1 MEALTMKARNTNRN
15 EMEKALAVVNKK
27 YKGNIQWKRFE
38 DGKTIN
44 FTLTVKSSKGPGGRI
59 GFTGRRVA
67 AACWHVHG
75 DFFDALF
82 GINPAAVI
90 VSMGE
95 RISINGGNWQDKNIG
110 SQMNPMYYSE
120 ACECNRI
127 IVE

>member
-1 MEALTMKARNTNRN
+1 MKARNTNRN

-27 YKGNIQWKRFE
+27 YKGNITWKRFD

-110 SQMNPMYYSE
+110 SQIQPMYYSE
-120 ACECNRI
+120 ACQCNRI
-127 IVE
+127 IVD

>member
-15 EMEKALAVVNKK
+15 EMEKALVVINKK
-27 YKGNIQWKRFE
+27 YKRNITWKRFD

-110 SQMNPMYYSE
+110 SQIQPMYYSE

-127 IVE
+127 IVD

>member
-1 MEALTMKARNTNRN
+1 MKARNTNRK
-15 EMEKALAVVNKK
+15 EMEAALAVINKK
-27 YKGNIQWKRFE
+27 YKGNVIWKRFD

-82 GINPAAVI
+82 AINPGSVI

-95 RISINGGNWQDKNIG
+95 RITVNGGNWQDKNIG
-110 SQMNPMYYSE
+110 SHMNPMFYSE

-127 IVE
+127 IVN